1 MLDEATRAAIRE
13 AYRAGTLKV
22 EAADPAT
29 GAASLQTVT
38 AVLQHRTPHKDMVRV
53 TLADGRWVEC
63 TVDHSLF
70 RMAGEGVTPVL
81 AGELRVGSVIA
92 TVSQGVAVGVEVASV
107 VALPPEE
114 HTYDL
119 SVPGPQNFVLA
130 NGILAHNSY
139 SIGGVSLD
147 IEKASKYESLKQNAE
162 GQFDKAAEAKARTVK
177 FIRGIQQPKYG
188 IGIRSA
194 FGPFVGRGVL
204 SPRNFLAVCF
214 SLGAGYHAWEVL
226 THAHHLSSLFA

>member
-22 EAADPAT
+22 EAVDPAT

-70 RMAGEGVTPVL
+70 CMAGEGVTPVL

-188 IGIRSA
+188 IGIRSS

-204 SPRNFLAVCF
+204 SPRNFL
-214 SLGAGYHAWEVL
+214 
-226 THAHHLSSLFA
+226 

>member
-1 MLDEATRAAIRE
+1 MLDDATKTAIRE

-22 EAADPAT
+22 EAVDPVT
-29 GAASLQTVT
+29 GAASLQTIT
-38 AVLQHRTPHKDMVRV
+38 AVLRHNTPHKDMVRV
-53 TLADGRWVEC
+53 TLTDGRWVEC

-70 RMAGEGVTPVL
+70 RMDGEGVTPVL

-92 TVSQGVAVGVEVASV
+92 TVEGRAAKGVEVASV

-119 SVPGPQNFVLA
+119 SVPGPENFVLA

-188 IGIRSA
+188 IGVRSA
-194 FGPFVGRGVL
+194 FGPFVGRGIL
-204 SPRNFLAVCF
+204 SPRNFLIFPLITVLYELLHRF
-214 SLGAGYHAWEVL
+214 SSGAI
-226 THAHHLSSLFA
+226 S

>member
-1 MLDEATRAAIRE
+1 
-13 AYRAGTLKV
+13 
-22 EAADPAT
+22 
-29 GAASLQTVT
+29 
-38 AVLQHRTPHKDMVRV
+38 MVRV

-70 RMAGEGVTPVL
+70 TMAGEGVTPVL

-162 GQFDKAAEAKARTVK
+162 SQFDKAAEAKARTVK
-177 FIRGIQQPKYG
+177 FMRGIQQPKYG
-188 IGIRSA
+188 VGIRSS
-194 FGPFVGRGVL
+194 FGPQVGRGVL
-204 SPRNFLAVCF
+204 SPRNFL
-214 SLGAGYHAWEVL
+214 
-226 THAHHLSSLFA
+226 